1 MRSSSCSVGCVVLDC
16 VGQSSIASS
25 SSSTR
30 STADAAS
37 APAVNPSET
46 SINGSQVVA
55 VGTPMPTVSAAA
67 TGYQNIV
74 MVSKVEFIIC
84 HNGKC

>member
-1 MRSSSCSVGCVVLDC
+1 MRSSSCSVSCVVLDC

-25 SSSTR
+25 SS